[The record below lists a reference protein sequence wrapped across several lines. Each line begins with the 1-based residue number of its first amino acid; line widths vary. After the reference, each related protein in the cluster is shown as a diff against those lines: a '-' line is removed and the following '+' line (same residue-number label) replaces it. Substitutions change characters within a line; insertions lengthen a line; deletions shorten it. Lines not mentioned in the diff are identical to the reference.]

1 MIKKFQVFCEG
12 LSGKFSSAIYF
23 LRTHRNFKNV
33 LVLQEQSAQF
43 LFESEV
49 ENSNFWEIKNIAICH
64 ISVTLN
70 LEILKIAKIA
80 SCKGFGESNE
90 VKIIFSD
97 NLSQNMF
104 RPK

>member
-23 LRTHRNFKNV
+23 IRTHRNFKNV

-43 LFESEV
+43 LFEFEV

-64 ISVTLN
+64 ISVALN
-70 LEILKIAKIA
+70 IYFNRE
-80 SCKGFGESNE
+80 KGFRDTKNCQNCKLQGFWGE
-90 VKIIFSD
+90 
-97 NLSQNMF
+97 
-104 RPK
+104 